1 MARTPFER
9 EQGNERTGTLA
20 DNTNYETT
28 IGGPIVR
35 DRLWFFYANR
45 VQREEDEETF
55 DETGIGYTDKLTGT
69 IAPGH
74 TLTGSYV
81 RNSTSDT
88 RPSFS
93 FSIDPATIRS
103 RRLPNDLWVATYR
116 GAATS
121 SLFIEGQVSRKR
133 LGFRGSGGTS
143 RDILDSPIFP
153 LTQGFFHYNAP
164 FFDATDP
171 QDRDNLQFTGSAT
184 YYLPTEL
191 GSHSIKGGTE
201 HFKSTLTGA
210 NSPTATGF
218 IFDAD
223 WAVASDGT
231 PLLDANG
238 RLVPVFA
245 PFENLIEAYAGVSG
259 ASLDINTLSFYVND
273 EWKLSDHLTLNLGVR
288 TETVDSETTGNIV
301 AVDHS
306 TVVPRI
312 GLAYDPLGDGRY
324 TFQSTYS
331 HYAGKYN
338 EAQFSRNSNVGSTEL
353 LLGVYTG
360 PPGQGLDFAPG
371 FDPDNY
377 FTVFGEFPTGNIIFE
392 DDLHSPI
399 TKEFTVSGG
408 GKLGP
413 NGYAKVTYINRR
425 ADDFVEDFT
434 DLTTGST
441 EIIRDGQSFGDF
453 SNKVFRNTGLLARDY
468 DAIEVQARYQVTD
481 NFLIDGSYTAQ
492 LKNEGNFEGELANQP
507 AMPSNAFDY
516 PEITPEA
523 RYFPTGRLDEFQRHK
538 LRIWGI
544 YNLALGDCGNLDI
557 GGIWRVNSGRTYS
570 LRSSNIGSSDTQ
582 DDILSQLGYVD
593 GPETLGRNI
602 YYSAGRGSESF
613 KGYGLFDLS
622 VNYDIPVW
630 ESVRPWVQA
639 EVYNLLN
646 NDKQLSFNTT
656 VRPDSS
662 GPVDELGIPTTFTE
676 GSRFGEATSPDD
688 FPQYLPGLDGLR
700 AFLLTFG
707 LSF

>member
-1 MARTPFER
+1 
-9 EQGNERTGTLA
+9 
-20 DNTNYETT
+20 
-28 IGGPIVR
+28 
-35 DRLWFFYANR
+35 
-45 VQREEDEETF
+45 
-55 DETGIGYTDKLTGT
+55 
-69 IAPGH
+69 
-74 TLTGSYV
+74 
-81 RNSTSDT
+81 
-88 RPSFS
+88 
-93 FSIDPATIRS
+93 
-103 RRLPNDLWVATYR
+103 
-116 GAATS
+116 
-121 SLFIEGQVSRKR
+121 
-133 LGFRGSGGTS
+133 
-143 RDILDSPIFP
+143 
-153 LTQGFFHYNAP
+153 
-164 FFDATDP
+164 
-171 QDRDNLQFTGSAT
+171 
-184 YYLPTEL
+184 
-191 GSHSIKGGTE
+191 
-201 HFKSTLTGA
+201 
-210 NSPTATGF
+210 
-218 IFDAD
+218 
-223 WAVASDGT
+223 
-231 PLLDANG
+231 
-238 RLVPVFA
+238 
-245 PFENLIEAYAGVSG
+245 
-259 ASLDINTLSFYVND
+259 
-273 EWKLSDHLTLNLGVR
+273 
-288 TETVDSETTGNIV
+288 
-301 AVDHS
+301 
-306 TVVPRI
+306 
-312 GLAYDPLGDGRY
+312 
-324 TFQSTYS
+324 
-331 HYAGKYN
+331 
-338 EAQFSRNSNVGSTEL
+338 
-353 LLGVYTG
+353 
-360 PPGQGLDFAPG
+360 
-371 FDPDNY
+371 
-377 FTVFGEFPTGNIIFE
+377 
-392 DDLHSPI
+392 
-399 TKEFTVSGG
+399 
-408 GKLGP
+408 
-413 NGYAKVTYINRR
+413 
-425 ADDFVEDFT
+425 
-434 DLTTGST
+434 
-441 EIIRDGQSFGDF
+441 
-453 SNKVFRNTGLLARDY
+453 Y